1 MLNLKIAMRRLLPII
16 TLVVPLLFP
25 SLGVT
30 AQETTPIPLA
40 EIIVLSPVPGQALQG
55 NILIT
60 AEINLEEYIS
70 AELSFSYADD
80 PRDTWFLIHEIKE
93 PVNEG
98 LSVEWDTTILT
109 DGEYTLSV
117 IVITEQDQYSKIV
130 PGIRVRNYSAIET
143 NTPVP
148 TSTPAPADTLM
159 PIATLT
165 STITPVPLTPT
176 PLPPNPAQLNIRD
189 IGLSIGKGVLFALV
203 ALALFGMYVFIRN
216 RRRRG
221 K

>member
-1 MLNLKIAMRRLLPII
+1 MLNLKIAMCRLLPFI
-16 TLVVPLLFP
+16 TLVFPLLFP
-25 SLGVT
+25 SLGVA
-30 AQETTPIPLA
+30 AQETTPIPQA
-40 EIIVLSPVPGQALQG
+40 QIIILSPVPGQALQG

-60 AEINLEEYIS
+60 AEINLEDYIS

-93 PVNEG
+93 PSIEG

-109 DGEYTLSV
+109 DGEYTLRV
-117 IVITEQDQYSKIV
+117 IVITEQDQYTKIV
-130 PGIRVRNYSAIET
+130 PSIRVRNYSAIET
-143 NTPVP
+143 HTPVP

-159 PIATLT
+159 PTVTLT

-189 IGLSIGKGVLFALV
+189 IGISIGKGVLFALGV
-203 ALALFGMYVFIRN
+203 LALFGIYIIIRN

-221 K
+221 

>member
-189 IGLSIGKGVLFALV
+189 IGLSIGKGVLFALA
-203 ALALFGMYVFIRN
+203 ALALFGIYVFIRN
-216 RRRRG
+216 RRRRD
-221 K
+221 

>member
-109 DGEYTLSV
+109 DGEYTLRV

-159 PIATLT
+159 PTATLT
-165 STITPVPLTPT
+165 STITPVPPTPT

-189 IGLSIGKGVLFALV
+189 IGLSIVKGVLFALA
-203 ALALFGMYVFIRN
+203 ALALFGIYVFIRN
-216 RRRRG
+216 RRRRD
-221 K
+221 

>member
-30 AQETTPIPLA
+30 AQESTPIPLA

-109 DGEYTLSV
+109 DGEYTLRV

-159 PIATLT
+159 PTATLT
-165 STITPVPLTPT
+165 STITPVPPTPT

-189 IGLSIGKGVLFALV
+189 IGLSIGKGVLFALA
-203 ALALFGMYVFIRN
+203 ALALFGIYVFIRN
-216 RRRRG
+216 RRRRD
-221 K
+221 

>member
-109 DGEYTLSV
+109 DGEYTLRV

-159 PIATLT
+159 PTATLT

-189 IGLSIGKGVLFALV
+189 IGLSIGKGVLFALA
-203 ALALFGMYVFIRN
+203 ALALFGIYVFIRN
-216 RRRRG
+216 RRRRD
-221 K
+221 

>member
-16 TLVVPLLFP
+16 TLVFPLLFP
-25 SLGVT
+25 SWGVS
-30 AQETTPIPLA
+30 AQENTPIPLA

-109 DGEYTLSV
+109 DGEYTLRV
-117 IVITEQDQYSKIV
+117 IVITEQDQYSKV
-130 PGIRVRNYSAIET
+130 VSGIRVRNYSAIET
-143 NTPVP
+143 HTPVP
-148 TSTPAPADTLM
+148 TSTPAPADTLL
-159 PIATLT
+159 PTATVT

-189 IGLSIGKGVLFALV
+189 IGLSIGKGVLFALA
-203 ALALFGMYVFIRN
+203 ALALFGIYVFIRN
-216 RRRRG
+216 QRRRD
-221 K
+221 